1 LFELCAGK
9 RELISTLPTVKID
22 GNIGKLMGQ
31 IEGFVVLMN
40 FISKMDIV
48 P

>member
-1 LFELCAGK
+1 M
-9 RELISTLPTVKID
+9 ISTFPMVKIE

-31 IEGFVVLMN
+31 IEGFVALIN